1 MADAPLAPKPAKR
14 GWLGGWLLETSQRG
28 ELIVAGVGHALAGS
42 EQRGKADILPQ
53 GRDLRV

>member
-28 ELIVAGVGHALAGS
+28 DLIVAGVGHALAGS

>member
-1 MADAPLAPKPAKR
+1 MADAAFAPKPANH
-14 GWLGGWLLETSQRG
+14 GWFGGWLLETSQR
-28 ELIVAGVGHALAGS
+28 EDLFVADVGHALAGP